1 MPLHRPLAALA
12 FATVLP
18 LAAHAGTVVPL
29 TFAVA
34 SGQGDSVGEV
44 VVTETSYGLVFTPN
58 LKGLKPGLH
67 GFHVHTNGDCG
78 PADKDGKVVPG
89 GAAGG
94 HYDPKSAG
102 KHGFPWGDGHLGDL
116 PALYVDEQG
125 TATTPVLAPR
135 LKMSDLKG
143 RALMVHAGGDN
154 YSDTPAA
161 LGGGGARMA
170 CGVVPAL

>member
-1 MPLHRPLAALA
+1 MTLRRPLSLLAL
-12 FATVLP
+12 TTLLP
-18 LAAHAGTVVPL
+18 LAAHAGTVVPMSV
-29 TFAVA
+29 AVPT
-34 SGQGDSVGEV
+34 GQGDSVGEV
-44 VVTETSYGLVFTPN
+44 VVTESSHGLVFTPN
-58 LKGLKPGLH
+58 LKALKPGLH
-67 GFHVHTNGDCG
+67 GFHLHTNGDCG
-78 PADKDGKVVPG
+78 PSDKDGKVVPG

-94 HYDPKSAG
+94 HYDPKGAG

-116 PALYVDEQG
+116 PALYVDDQG

-135 LKMSDLKG
+135 LKMADLKG